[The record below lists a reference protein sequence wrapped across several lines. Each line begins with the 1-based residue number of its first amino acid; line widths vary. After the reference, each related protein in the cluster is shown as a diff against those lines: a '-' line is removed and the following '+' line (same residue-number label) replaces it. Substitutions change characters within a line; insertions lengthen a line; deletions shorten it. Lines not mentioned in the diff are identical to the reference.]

1 MPGKYPTIEVLA
13 TERQAIDPTSHPD
26 GVQTG
31 ANLSKSETASLKLMF
46 SRSPIYT
53 TLAADYRV
61 IAQKLL
67 LGEPEVKQLGD
78 EAQFPGGVD
87 LDYGDSPNLS
97 AGVAGFDSPYYPNL
111 IVNEDP
117 AGGEGSTGATPVPI
131 NDNFGSGDLVTA
143 VIPFVTS
150 AKLATTSIVVAGPVG
165 ASGQSA
171 AHDVNPGALTT
182 P

>member
-1 MPGKYPTIEVLA
+1 MPGKYPTIEVIA
-13 TERQAIDPTSHPD
+13 TTRQSIDPTYHPD
-26 GVQTG
+26 GVQAG

-61 IAQKLL
+61 VAQGLL
-67 LGEPEVKQLGD
+67 LGNKGEIQAGD
-78 EAQFPGGVD
+78 EDQFHGGVD
-87 LDYGDSPNLS
+87 LNYGLSPDLR
-97 AGVAGFDSPYYPNL
+97 AGIPGFDSPYYPNL

-143 VIPFVTS
+143 VVPLVTS
-150 AKLATTSIVVAGPVG
+150 EKLATTSIVVAGPIG